1 MTPSFRAVSYTYG
14 NIPSEVVE
22 YQKKVFDFL
31 NLPIDQYIGGYDHG
45 QFLEKILT
53 EAKTDYTIFF
63 DIDCIPLVPN
73 FDSIIQE
80 ELLKEECLI
89 GIEQT
94 GHPRYHIYAGPGC
107 MGLSSNLYKK
117 LESPQLNQ
125 NFRSDVAEELTWR
138 CEERAIKVKFFK
150 VSSIEQPKW
159 RLGYDREFGIGTTY
173 KYSNIDVLYH
183 QFEIRYNYGN
193 FIEKCKSILGTST

>member
-1 MTPSFRAVSYTYG
+1 MTSSFQAVSYSYG
-14 NIPSEVVE
+14 NIPDEVVQ
-22 YQKKVFDFL
+22 YQKKVFDHF
-31 NLPIDQYIGGYDHG
+31 NLDIQQFVGGYDHG
-45 QFLEKILT
+45 QFLEKVLS

-63 DIDCIPLVPN
+63 DIDCIPLVP
-73 FDSIIQE
+73 DLYQIILN
-80 ELLKEECLI
+80 ELVKEECLI

-94 GHPRYHIYAGPGC
+94 GYPRYHIYAGPAC
-107 MGLSSNLYKK
+107 LALSSSLYKK

-138 CEERAIKVKFFK
+138 CEERAIKVKYFK

-173 KYSNIDVLYH
+173 KYNNLDVLYH

-193 FIEKCKSILGTST
+193 FIEKCKLILRASA